1 MSGPLFGPIY
11 QQLFL
16 KLMVYTYVGLEP
28 LASIRFED
36 LSSSSRVAMTNDEAI
51 VSNEA
56 ILTLDVIVP
65 LNADGDSLLRKSTN
79 HGFQ

>member
-28 LASIRFED
+28 LASIRFKD
-36 LSSSSRVAMTNDEAI
+36 LSSSSRVAMTND
-51 VSNEA
+51 EA